1 MIVVDLFAQ
10 INTKQN
16 TFVLL
21 NKLNHLQLV
30 QTRRGQVGHHEKM
43 GKNLCRVNTS
53 LVVDVAEL
61 LPLKKW
67 LYRADEFNPT

>member
-30 QTRRGQVGHHEKM
+30 QTRRGQVRNHEKM
-43 GKNLCRVNTS
+43 RKNLCRVYTS
-53 LVVDVAEL
+53 FVAEIVEL
-61 LPLKKW
+61 LPLKS
-67 LYRADEFNPT
+67 

>member
-21 NKLNHLQLV
+21 NKSIHQQLV
-30 QTRRGQVGHHEKM
+30 QTRRGQVRNHVKM
-43 GKNLCRVNTS
+43 R
-53 LVVDVAEL
+53 
-61 LPLKKW
+61 KKIM
-67 LYRADEFNPT
+67 

>member
-21 NKLNHLQLV
+21 NKLNHQQLV
-30 QTRRGQVGHHEKM
+30 QTRRGQVRNHEKM
-43 GKNLCRVNTS
+43 R
-53 LVVDVAEL
+53 
-61 LPLKKW
+61 KKG
-67 LYRADEFNPT
+67 LR